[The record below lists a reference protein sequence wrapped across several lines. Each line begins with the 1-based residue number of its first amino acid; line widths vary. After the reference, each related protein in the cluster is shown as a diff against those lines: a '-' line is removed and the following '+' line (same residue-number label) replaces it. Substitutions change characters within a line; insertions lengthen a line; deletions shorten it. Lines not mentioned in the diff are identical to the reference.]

1 MVRTLSLCCVCSCVL
16 ASPVGAQPAVSK
28 TPEELQAL
36 YEARQADFD
45 YLLGDWEFTA
55 ESAQFGE
62 FRGYW
67 SAVRLDGG
75 QIVDEYRVV
84 GDDGATFFLTTT
96 IRAYN
101 ALLDRWELIGMDRGN
116 GLQDFGTAQR
126 DGDEMRIEQ
135 RYGMLGPNPTV
146 RRITYSQIA
155 PNSFSWASDLSTDT
169 GKTWAVND
177 LRIEARRT
185 GAPRLLGPLAVAREV
200 EADPQ

>member
-1 MVRTLSLCCVCSCVL
+1 MVRTLSLSCICCCVL
-16 ASPVGAQPAVSK
+16 AAPLAAQPATSK
-28 TPEELQAL
+28 TQEELDAL
-36 YEARQADFD
+36 YAAHEADFD

-75 QIVDEYRVV
+75 QILDEYRVV
-84 GDDGATFFLTTT
+84 GDDGSTFFLTTT

-101 ALLDRWELIGMDRGN
+101 ALLDRWELIGMDQGN

-126 DGDEMRIEQ
+126 DGDELRLEQ
-135 RYGMLGPNPTV
+135 RYGALGPNPTI
-146 RRITYSQIA
+146 RRITYSKIA
-155 PNSFSWASDLSTDT
+155 PDSFSWASDLSTDD

-177 LRIEARRT
+177 LRIEAHRI
-185 GAPRLLGPLAVAREV
+185 GAPRLLGPLAVARTRN
-200 EADPQ
+200 